1 MVRCDLE
8 RVGRD
13 HAAVDRVAGGLHV
26 EPHRLREQPAEGLE
40 DAAGE
45 LPIVGVVEQFAQ
57 QRHTEH
63 EADPIDVPGGEV
75 FTEVV
80 EGPDVAHEHHS
91 PDHCDQIDAG
101 QKVGVVGLPPVA
113 QIVHRD
119 LHDLDDLAAL
129 PVVGSAKIL
138 PGCREHLEVQPGHGG
153 EAAAFHEHAGV
164 PQCLRGEHGHTVG
177 VEEDRV
183 GGADPHEVQGEK
195 PVVGTG
201 KRGPPHREAVDL
213 EPFAAD
219 VLEQRF
225 GHRLRLAPAR
235 EHRMEHVDAEPAERF
250 LLEGVGGIEQPAV
263 DHHVAR
269 FGPKRV
275 LKPHPEPGVALV
287 PAGVGSG
294 GGGVRE
300 REKPRPIAPGGI
312 EPLAEQGKLVVEHLL
327 DPLPRHIP
335 RRLAVDGIAHGHVV
349 GRHRLGDGA
358 GGTADREKPA
368 GHLLPG
374 TDLGEG
380 AVDRAVEID
389 GERPFGR
396 GIKTAVHGGQGCY
409 QPVMSA

>member
-1 MVRCDLE
+1 M
-8 RVGRD
+8 
-13 HAAVDRVAGGLHV
+13 
-26 EPHRLREQPAEGLE
+26 
-40 DAAGE
+40 
-45 LPIVGVVEQFAQ
+45 
-57 QRHTEH
+57 
-63 EADPIDVPGGEV
+63 
-75 FTEVV
+75 
-80 EGPDVAHEHHS
+80 
-91 PDHCDQIDAG
+91 
-101 QKVGVVGLPPVA
+101 
-113 QIVHRD
+113 
-119 LHDLDDLAAL
+119 
-129 PVVGSAKIL
+129 
-138 PGCREHLEVQPGHGG
+138 
-153 EAAAFHEHAGV
+153 

-177 VEEDRV
+177 IEEDRA
-183 GGADPHEVQGEK
+183 GGADPYEVQGEK
-195 PVVGTG
+195 PVVGAG
-201 KRGPPHREAVDL
+201 KRWPLHSEAVNL

-235 EHRMEHVDAEPAERF
+235 EHRMEHVDAEPAQRF

-300 REKPRPIAPGGI
+300 REEPRPIAPGGI

-335 RRLAVDGIAHGHVV
+335 RRLAVDGVAHGHVV

-396 GIKTAVHGGQGCY
+396 GIETAVHGGQGCY
-409 QPVMSA
+409 HPVMSGS